1 MNIEKFNDCFLEKIN
16 NHITLTVSA
25 NFPPFTQRYNKV
37 LRKILSN
44 ELVRNVNLFNKY
56 VNALFNDY
64 DLLVYESLLLKSI
77 KRLITMIC
85 HERMGHHRSDLL
97 DTYLHKLFLESI
109 NVNYYEYTIKARK
122 LLEKL
127 KDSDNLYLLHEF
139 LDYPFCIFSLIQEFY
154 HYSPF
159 VYLRQK
165 SLFDKSVEF
174 MKSYKNI
181 FYIRQSE
188 YLKILVRRNLLEE
201 ILMLSVL
208 VSSALNITDTAL
220 FFVES
225 GKDYDKY
232 TRRVFIIDD
241 YILPILYNT
250 FKTLGDLVENKIGI
264 ITNKLNKNDDLL
276 RLSLLSLKRDVQSLV
291 NILDFLGVKKELK
304 VLAESV
310 SLPIYSLV

>member
-1 MNIEKFNDCFLEKIN
+1 MNLEKFNDCFLKKIN
-16 NHITLTVSA
+16 NYITSTVSA
-25 NFPPFTQRYNKV
+25 NFPPLTQRHNKV
-37 LRKILSN
+37 LRKILAN

-56 VNALFNDY
+56 VNALFNNY

-85 HERMGHHRSDLL
+85 HERIGHRSDLS

-127 KDSDNLYLLHEF
+127 KDSDNLHLLHDF
-139 LDYPFCIFSLIQEFY
+139 LDHPFCIFSLMQEFY
-154 HYSPF
+154 NYSPF
-159 VYLRQK
+159 TYLRQK

-174 MKSYKNI
+174 MKSYKSV
-181 FYIRQSE
+181 FYIRQAE
-188 YLKILVRRNLLEE
+188 YLKILARKNLLEE
-201 ILMLSVL
+201 ILMLSIL

-232 TRRVFIIDD
+232 TRRVFIVED
-241 YILPILYNT
+241 YILPILHNT
-250 FKTLGDLVENKIGI
+250 FKTVGDLVENKIGI
-264 ITNKLNKNDDLL
+264 ITNILNKKDDLL
-276 RLSLLSLKRDVQSLV
+276 RLSLLSLKRDIQSLV
-291 NILDFLGVKKELK
+291 NILDFLGVKNELK